1 MFTYF
6 GNKDRYRGIHHFVC
20 LLFGYL
26 TLRKFRVTEMVSVH
40 STLALHDSLYI
51 KGHLNL
57 CDRLDKQIINKESR
71 NFRINV
77 VNCRVSFMR
86 YLSGHP
92 NKSTSYFSQ
101 FMVEIGKHLIFV
113 L

>member
-1 MFTYF
+1 MFIYF
-6 GNKDRYRGIHHFVC
+6 GNKDRYRGVHHFVC

-26 TLRKFRVTEMVSVH
+26 TLRKIHVTDMVSVH

-51 KGHLNL
+51 EGHPNL
-57 CDRLDKQIINKESR
+57 CDRLDKQIINKKSR

-77 VNCRVSFMR
+77 VNCRVGFMR
-86 YLSGHP
+86 YLSEHP
-92 NKSTSYFSQ
+92 NKSTSYLHQ
-101 FMVEIGKHLIFV
+101 FMVKIGKHFIFV